1 MPHVQRRP
9 CLLAAV
15 ICTFLAGALLAPAA
29 APAACP
35 GARAKISKASPA
47 KLRSALL
54 CLVNRKRADNG
65 LKALKLDRKL
75 QRAAGHHARDM
86 VKHDYFAHQR
96 DGGPDLTARLD
107 RVGWNGRAWGEN
119 IAYGCGSSS
128 TPKATLRNWMNS
140 PPHRDILLS
149 GTYRRGGLGVGAEA
163 PCGSDGAMWVLDVG
177 RK

>member
-1 MPHVQRRP
+1 MPHAQRRP
-9 CLLAAV
+9 CLLAV
-15 ICTFLAGALLAPAA
+15 MLCTFLSVALFAPAA
-29 APAACP
+29 APAGCS
-35 GARAKISKASPA
+35 GARAQISKASPA

-65 LKALKLDRKL
+65 HKALKRDRKL
-75 QRAAGHHARDM
+75 QRAAGRHARDM
-86 VKHDYFAHQR
+86 VVHDYFAHQR
-96 DGGPDLTARLD
+96 EGGPDLTARLD

-119 IAYGCGSSS
+119 IAYGCGSAS

-163 PCGSDGAMWVLDVG
+163 PCGDDGAMWVLNVG

>member
-1 MPHVQRRP
+1 MPHVPRRP
-9 CLLAAV
+9 CLLAAMLFAFV
-15 ICTFLAGALLAPAA
+15 AGTLLTPAA
-29 APAACP
+29 APAACQ
-35 GARAKISKASPA
+35 GARATIAKASPA

-54 CLVNRKRADNG
+54 CLVNRKRAAHG
-65 LKALKLDRKL
+65 LRSLRRDRKL

-96 DGGPDLTARLD
+96 EGGPDLTARLD

-119 IAYGCGSSS
+119 LAYGCGTASS
-128 TPKATLRNWMNS
+128 PKATLRNWMNS